1 MHGPAM
7 SGWLLVALC
16 TAVGSYC
23 LLRSRAGAGGR
34 RGSAGGEAL
43 MGFGMAAMAVPAA
56 VLTPPRWVWAGY
68 VVVFG
73 GAALHTLLRAGGRGH
88 RLHHLLGMLA
98 MVYMAGAMA
107 LAPAG
112 AHSAHTAGTVG
123 TGGGAPLIT
132 GVLLLY
138 YAGYV
143 LRAGARLL
151 PVTATAGPES
161 GGGTAPAGWGERPEL
176 TLVCRLSMGLAMLA
190 MLLTL

>member
-16 TAVGSYC
+16 AAAGSYC
-23 LLRSRAGAGGR
+23 LLRLRTGVDQ

-73 GAALHTLLRAGGRGH
+73 GAALHTLLGAGGRGH

-112 AHSAHTAGTVG
+112 AHSAHTAGAAG
-123 TGGGAPLIT
+123 SGAPLIT
-132 GVLLLY
+132 GVLLVY

-151 PVTATAGPES
+151 PVPATAGPEG
-161 GGGTAPAGWGERPEL
+161 GGGTAPADWGERPEL
-176 TLVCRLSMGLAMLA
+176 ALVCRLSMGIAMLA

>member
-16 TAVGSYC
+16 AAAGSYC
-23 LLRSRAGAGGR
+23 LLRLRDSVGEQRGAV
-34 RGSAGGEAL
+34 GGEAL

-68 VVVFG
+68 VVVFA
-73 GAALHTLLRAGGRGH
+73 GAALHTLLRAGGPGH

-107 LAPAG
+107 LAPTG
-112 AHSAHTAGTVG
+112 PHGAHTAGPG
-123 TGGGAPLIT
+123 SGAPLIT
-132 GVLLLY
+132 GVLLVY

-143 LRAGARLL
+143 LWAGARLL
-151 PVTATAGPES
+151 PVPATAGPEG
-161 GGGTAPAGWGERPEL
+161 GGGTALAGWGERPEL
-176 TLVCRLSMGLAMLA
+176 ALVCRLSMGIATLA

>member
-16 TAVGSYC
+16 AAAGSYC
-23 LLRSRAGAGGR
+23 LLRLRAGVGDQ

-73 GAALHTLLRAGGRGH
+73 GAALHTLLGAGGRGH

-112 AHSAHTAGTVG
+112 AHSAHTAGAAG
-123 TGGGAPLIT
+123 SGAPLIT
-132 GVLLLY
+132 GVLLVY

-151 PVTATAGPES
+151 PVPATAGPEG
-161 GGGTAPAGWGERPEL
+161 GGGTALADWGERPEL
-176 TLVCRLSMGLAMLA
+176 ALVCRLSMGIAMLA